1 MAMITQLLSVP
12 PLLAQLVLLSDGS
25 RPKPLA
31 TAATLLRG
39 LSPPEAAVLLA
50 TSAMAALLGQC
61 YARCYM
67 VASATAVT
75 IAGNVNK
82 AVAILLSVAIFD
94 ARMSAT
100 QLAGLATCLGGALA
114 FSLLGQRS
122 QSTAKRD

>member
-1 MAMITQLLSVP
+1 M
-12 PLLAQLVLLSDGS
+12 
-25 RPKPLA
+25 
-31 TAATLLRG
+31 
-39 LSPPEAAVLLA
+39 
-50 TSAMAALLGQC
+50 C
-61 YARCYM
+61 YKR
-67 VASATAVT
+67 ASATTVT

-94 ARMSAT
+94 ARMSAV